1 MKKVA
6 LEGLQS
12 PPYKARVDFYVVYYS
27 PADHSEMKRDLYTAN
42 CVFVL
47 KSKVPNQL
55 IPINPLGLA
64 ITYFRED
71 EAFK

>member
-1 MKKVA
+1 MQK
-6 LEGLQS
+6 
-12 PPYKARVDFYVVYYS
+12 PPYKARVDFCMVYYS
-27 PADHSEMKRDLYTAN
+27 PADHSELKRTLYAAN
-42 CVFVL
+42 FVFVFN
-47 KSKVPNQL
+47 SNVPNQL